1 MYSFT
6 LEMPGEFDAVVKQV
20 TEALKLEGFGVLTE
34 IDVAGTLK
42 AKLGENMEPY
52 VILGACNP
60 ALAHKALQ
68 LERDIGLLLPCNVV
82 VRKLENGANSVGFMS
97 PLAVLGLIDSND
109 VKTLAIEATNR
120 LVKVR
125 KELQANTQA

>member
-68 LERDIGLLLPCNVV
+68 LERDIGLQLPCNVV
-82 VRKLENGANSVGFMS
+82 VRKLERFT
-97 PLAVLGLIDSND
+97 
-109 VKTLAIEATNR
+109 K
-120 LVKVR
+120 
-125 KELQANTQA
+125 NT

>member
-68 LERDIGLLLPCNVV
+68 LERDIGLQLPCNVV

-97 PLAVLGLIDSND
+97 PLAGLGLIDSND